1 MLYFVATPIGNLK
14 DISLR
19 ALEVLNFVD
28 IIACED
34 TRKSLILLNHYGIKK
49 RLISYHKNNEK
60 ISAEGILKLLQQG
73 KNIAVISDS
82 GMPVIS
88 DPGSVLI
95 DVLKKNNQPYSVIP
109 GANASLSALILSGLN
124 SKSFSFFGFLPEKNK
139 DRIEFLNSIK
149 NYTTTLI
156 FYVSPHNL
164 LKDISLIYNVLGSR
178 NACLVNEITKMFEKS
193 INFNLKDF
201 QELNI
206 QPKGEYVLVVE
217 GLLQKTENNN
227 TNLSLHEQVEYFV
240 KNGLSKKEA
249 LKKVAKN
256 NNIKNI
262 YKIFNTNL
270 NE

>member
-34 TRKSLILLNHYGIKK
+34 TRKSLILLNHYNIKK

-164 LKDISLIYNVLGSR
+164 LKDRIDFEHSKDFTGTGSSENGKYAFEDDNGHGTHTAGIIADQTKDNVKIISLKVLRFCS
-178 NACLVNEITKMFEKS
+178 
-193 INFNLKDF
+193 
-201 QELNI
+201 NI
-206 QPKGEYVLVVE
+206 M
-217 GLLQKTENNN
+217 LL
-227 TNLSLHEQVEYFV
+227 
-240 KNGLSKKEA
+240 
-249 LKKVAKN
+249 
-256 NNIKNI
+256 
-262 YKIFNTNL
+262 
-270 NE
+270 